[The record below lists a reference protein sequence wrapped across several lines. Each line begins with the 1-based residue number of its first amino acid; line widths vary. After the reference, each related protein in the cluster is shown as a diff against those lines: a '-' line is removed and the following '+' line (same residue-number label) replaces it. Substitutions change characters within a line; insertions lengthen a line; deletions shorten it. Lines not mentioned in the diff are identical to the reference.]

1 MEGLIK
7 RFFKRLPENLLKSQ
21 EAYVLWNI
29 LRQGK
34 DISYREFAYGL
45 EEWETNG
52 DILHNW
58 TDLLE
63 TEIDEQKR
71 DFRVRKYLLKH
82 FRKFNEKEGKPFALN
97 MIDDKNRVCS
107 LFLAG
112 KNGTGKTSLFTGL
125 EYMLSNTH
133 ISTLEYRN
141 IADRERYFPY
151 GNCNQKDIRIILEIN
166 EDEIVEGEQKFRRLF
181 EPINSNF
188 SFRPFFCCD
197 VELAKI
203 QKENDLSEVFIRDLN
218 LTRVRDLITQL
229 EGTIKYFRDKIDF
242 NIEKPNYNTAL
253 SEILQDDILQI
264 AGLTKWS
271 YENLLKKMKDMKDSI
286 ERDKYKETVKGQTVD
301 LVANI
306 KYNVGHFV
314 GIWSVTPYTNNG
326 SLRFFENNK
335 VLEQNYKKVGE
346 MIETLPIDALLLYQ
360 SLKPVEVFAKEC
372 IEYITIIL
380 DTFKSHDK
388 TERRK
393 SAITALE
400 RLIKTEREAKVNLL
414 KYHEIESISINSIHI
429 NNLEDIYRKFK
440 EIYNDELDDVYETCK
455 QIIVPILNEF
465 TNLDGMYEGFGGE
478 NFNKKEEI
486 YLEKENGKIEVKI
499 KNIEIFG
506 ERTVSP
512 KMFYNS
518 FRYKLYAIS
527 IKVAMAFMTMK
538 IWNVN
543 APLVFDDVFTASDFD
558 NSVNIDRFFRR
569 IYETYEKLEIG
580 KKNEL
585 QILLF
590 SHDEVVLNCVASVI
604 KDLGNSDDIGFIK
617 GIILKEDMINEHD
630 GIYVGKELES
640 YSLYEKCY

>member
-7 RFFKRLPENLLKSQ
+7 GLFKRLPENLLKSQ

-29 LRQGK
+29 LQKGK

-45 EEWETNG
+45 EELETNG
-52 DILHNW
+52 EIQHNW
-58 TDLLE
+58 TDLLD
-63 TEIDEQKR
+63 TEINEERR
-71 DFRVRKYLLKH
+71 DLRVRKYLLKH
-82 FRKFNEKEGKPFALN
+82 FRKFNEKGGKPFALN
-97 MIDDKNRVCS
+97 MIDNRNRVCS

-125 EYMLSNTH
+125 EFMLSNTH
-133 ISTLEYRN
+133 ISTLEYRK

-166 EDEIVEGEQKFRRLF
+166 EDEIVEGEQKFKRLS
-181 EPINSNF
+181 EPIKSDF

-203 QKENDLSEVFIRDLN
+203 QKEDDLSEVFIRDLN
-218 LTRVRDLITQL
+218 LIKVRDLIAKL
-229 EGTIKYFRDKIDF
+229 EETVKYFSDKIDS
-242 NIEKPNYNTAL
+242 NIEKPTYNTEL

-271 YENLLKKMKDMKDSI
+271 YKNLLKKMKDMKDTI
-286 ERDKYKETVKGQTVD
+286 ERDKYRETTKGKTED

-306 KYNVGHFV
+306 KYNVEHFV

-335 VLEQNYKKVGE
+335 VLEQKYIKVGK
-346 MIETLPIDALLLYQ
+346 MIETSPIDALLLYQ
-360 SLKPVEVFAKEC
+360 SLKPVEIFAKEC

-393 SAITALE
+393 SAISTLE

-414 KYHEIESISINSIHI
+414 RFHEIESISINSAHI
-429 NNLEDIYRKFK
+429 NNLEEICGSFK
-440 EIYNDELDDVYETCK
+440 KTYNEELDDVYETCR
-455 QIIVPILNEF
+455 QTIVPILNEF

-478 NFNKKEEI
+478 NFNNKEEI
-486 YLEKENGKIEVKI
+486 YLEKENGKIEAKI
-499 KNIEIFG
+499 KNKKIFG

-538 IWNVN
+538 IWNIN

-569 IYETYEKLEIG
+569 VYETYERLGIG

-585 QILLF
+585 QIILF
-590 SHDEVVLNCVASVI
+590 SHDEVVLNCTDSII

-617 GIILKEDMINEHD
+617 GVILKEDMINERD
-630 GIYVGKELES
+630 EIYVKNELES

>member
-21 EAYVLWNI
+21 EAYVLWNT
-29 LRQGK
+29 LQQGK

-45 EEWETNG
+45 EEWET
-52 DILHNW
+52 DSESQHNW
-58 TDLLE
+58 AELLD
-63 TEIDEQKR
+63 TERDNVKR
-71 DFRVRKYLLKH
+71 DFRVRKYLIKH
-82 FRKFNEKEGKPFALN
+82 FRKFNEKNGKPFALN
-97 MIDDKNRVCS
+97 MIDDRNRVCS

-133 ISTLEYRN
+133 ISTIEYRN
-141 IADRERYFPY
+141 ITDRERYFPY
-151 GNCNQKDIRIILEIN
+151 GNFDERDISIILEIN
-166 EDEIVEGEQKFRRLF
+166 EEEGVKGEKKFKCLE
-181 EPINSNF
+181 EPIHSNF

-203 QKENDLSEVFIRDLN
+203 QKEEDLSEVFIRDLN
-218 LTRVRDLITQL
+218 LTKIRDLIAQL
-229 EGTIKYFRDKIDF
+229 EGTVKYFSDKIDS
-242 NIEKPNYNTAL
+242 NIEKPTYNTEL

-264 AGLTKWS
+264 AGLAKKN
-271 YENLLKKMKDMKDSI
+271 YENLLKKMKDMKDNL
-286 ERDKYKETVKGQTVD
+286 ERDKFKETVKGKTED
-301 LVANI
+301 LVTNI

-314 GIWSVTPYTNNG
+314 GIWSVIPFTT
-326 SLRFFENNK
+326 LRFFDNNK
-335 VLEQNYKKVGE
+335 VLVQNYAKVGKMME
-346 MIETLPIDALLLYQ
+346 PSPIEALSLYQ
-360 SLKPVEVFAKEC
+360 SLNPVEEFAKEC

-393 SAITALE
+393 SAISTLE
-400 RLIKTEREAKVNLL
+400 RLIKTEREAKINMLRF
-414 KYHEIESISINSIHI
+414 HEIESISINSTHI
-429 NNLEDIYRKFK
+429 NNLDDICNKFK
-440 EIYNDELDDVYETCK
+440 IIYNEELNDVYETCK

-465 TNLDGMYEGFGGE
+465 TNLDGMYEAFGEE

-486 YLEKENGKIEVKI
+486 YIEKENGKIEVKI
-499 KNIEIFG
+499 RNAEIFG

-538 IWNVN
+538 IWNIN

-569 IYETYEKLEIG
+569 VYETYEKLKLG
-580 KKNEL
+580 NKNEL
-585 QILLF
+585 QIILF
-590 SHDEVVLNCVASVI
+590 SHDEVVLNCVSSVI

-617 GIILKEDMINEHD
+617 GVILKEDMINEQD
-630 GIYVGKELES
+630 GIYVGQELES
-640 YSLYEKCY
+640 YSLFEKCY